1 MARRRAQT
9 FAQLLLSTA
18 TDKAKTVVQREAEVA
33 QAAGVTIRTLF
44 AWRNG
49 DGIRPHELT
58 VRAVAQALGVDP
70 AVVRAAIS
78 ASRDAAK

>member
-18 TDKAKTVVQREAEVA
+18 TDKGQPIAQREAGVA
-33 QAAGVTIRTLF
+33 KAAGVTIRTLF

-49 DGIRPHELT
+49 DGVRPHELT
-58 VRAVAQALGVDP
+58 VKAVAQALGVDP
-70 AVVRAAIS
+70 AIVRAAIA